1 MDKLEGIIS
10 RVLFH
15 NKENGYTVAS
25 FSIDFS
31 KQPVNVKKAKI
42 IGNKTTV
49 VGLFD
54 RLPVEDEEYILE
66 GEFIKDPKFGLQFK
80 FSSFKR
86 KSFESTFGIISYLS
100 SDLFPGIGL
109 KTATTIVE
117 TLGIDTLNLIK
128 KDPKCLDK
136 INLTN
141 KQKSIITSGIIKDAV
156 NEDNIVFLLKH
167 GVTMDMANKIISVLN
182 GYNVINIVS
191 ENPYML
197 IDKVERFGF
206 KKADALASSIG
217 IPKTA
222 KCRLKALLCYGLKEL
237 LYNSGNSY
245 IDKNELYLGINKFT
259 GEEIEK
265 DLYLEILNIL
275 SNEKKIYIDEHNNVF
290 DYANYKAEKDLAFE
304 ISELLKDN
312 RNGKDGI
319 EKYDYEQIES
329 IFEQIQNSSKIKF
342 SEEQIEAVKLAFT
355 EPIVII
361 TGGPG
366 TGKTTIVHAIL
377 EMYFKLNKDNST
389 LAEAVALLAPTGRA
403 AKRLKESTKMPAS
416 TIHKFLG
423 YQGENYFQYNKNNRT
438 NARLIIVDE
447 ASMMDL
453 PLASRLL
460 TSMHPKCRLIIVGDV
475 DQLPSVGP
483 GQVLKDLIDSKE
495 IKTIRLNKIHRQA
508 QDSSIISLAHSVNEG
523 ILPENILSKL
533 SDRNFISTSNEAL
546 PSMIVDL
553 YNKAMEKGK
562 SIKDTQVLIPM
573 YRGDAGI
580 NEINARIQDSIN
592 PLSEEGELKYLNTVF
607 RLNDKVIQLVNRAE
621 KGIMNGDIGYVN
633 SFIRKNDKL
642 AGIIVTF
649 DTLNISYTIEEL
661 EDLALAYAIS
671 IHKSQG
677 SEFDLVIMPFTTQYF
692 VMLKRKLIYTAITRA
707 KKTLLMIGD
716 VQAMNMGIRKVEIAR
731 KTILKEE
738 LKKFMN
744 KTSIK
749 DELIKFEN
757 ISFDLNLDDDELGVV
772 ETDITPDDF
781 K

>member
-1 MDKLEGIIS
+1 MDKLEGMIN

-25 FSIDFS
+25 FLIDFS
-31 KQPVNVKKAKI
+31 KQPISVKKAKI
-42 IGNKTTV
+42 LGNKTTV
-49 VGLFD
+49 VGVFD
-54 RLPVEDEEYILE
+54 RLPVEDEEYVLE

-100 SDLFPGIGL
+100 SELFPGIGI
-109 KTATTIVE
+109 KAATLVVE
-117 TLGIDTLNLIK
+117 ELGLDTLSIIK

-136 INLTN
+136 INLTE
-141 KQKSIITSGIIKDAV
+141 KQKSTIVSGVIKDSE
-156 NEDNIVFLLKH
+156 NENNIVFLLKH
-167 GVTMDMANKIISVLN
+167 GVTMDMANKIIGALN

-191 ENPYML
+191 ENPYLL

-206 KKADALASSIG
+206 KKADQLASSIG

-222 KCRLKALLCYGLKEL
+222 TCRLKALLCFALKEI

-245 IDKNELYLGINKFT
+245 IEKNDLYVAVNKYT
-259 GEEIEK
+259 GDEIEK
-265 DLYLEILNIL
+265 ERYLEILNL
-275 SNEKKIYIDEHNNVF
+275 LVDEKKIFIDQNNNVF
-290 DYANYKAEKDLAFE
+290 DFNNYKAEIDLAIE
-304 ISELLKDN
+304 ISELLKDK
-312 RNGKDGI
+312 RNGEKGI
-319 EKYDYEQIES
+319 TKYDTDEIDK
-329 IFEQIQNSSKIKF
+329 IFKQIQNNSKIEF
-342 SEEQIEAVKLAFT
+342 SEEQKEAIKLAFT

-403 AKRLKESTKMPAS
+403 AKRLKESTKMSAS

-423 YQGENYFQYNKNNRT
+423 YQGENFFQYNKNNRT

-453 PLASRLL
+453 PLASRLF
-460 TSMHPKCRLIIVGDV
+460 TSMHPACRIIIVGDV

-523 ILPENILSKL
+523 LLPENILDKL
-533 SDRNFISTSNEAL
+533 NDRNFISTSNEAL
-546 PSMIVDL
+546 PSMLVDL
-553 YNKAMEKGK
+553 YQKALEKGK
-562 SIKDTQVLIPM
+562 TIKDTQVLIPM

-580 NEINARIQDSIN
+580 NEINSRIQNEIN
-592 PLSEEGELKYLNTVF
+592 PLNDQEEVKYLNHTF

-642 AGIIVTF
+642 AGLVVTY
-649 DTLNISYTIEEL
+649 DTLNISYTLEEL

-677 SEFDLVIMPFTTQYF
+677 SEFDLVIMPFTTQYY
-692 VMLKRKLIYTAITRA
+692 VMLKRKLIYTGITRA
-707 KKTLLMIGD
+707 KKTLLLIGD
-716 VQAMNMGIRKVEIAR
+716 VQAMNMGIRRIEISR

-738 LKKFMN
+738 IKKHMSN
-744 KTSIK
+744 TSIK
-749 DELIKFEN
+749 EVLEN
-757 ISFDLNLDDDELGVV
+757 INQFDIPELDEIDELGAI
-772 ETDITPDDF
+772 ETDISSEDF
-781 K
+781 E